1 MSFFQQI
8 LTLFSQKDKVPL
20 TLIFFGSILLAFFEI
35 IGVASIAPFMSVV
48 LDSEII
54 FRNNTLNQVYSYFE
68 YSSTNQ
74 FLVHLGVLVVIF
86 LAFANISSALVY
98 FYITYFSK
106 FIGHK
111 ISMKLLSKY
120 LNYQYEDFIGL
131 NSSEVS
137 KNILAEV
144 DRVVKGVLLSGLQ
157 AASKLILMTAV
168 LIFLF
173 IYNPVIAVVLIFALG
188 GSYVLIYFL
197 AQKFLQ
203 SIGIKSTAVNFLKY
217 KTINEAMSGM
227 KDIKLRNLENA
238 FIKRFQEP
246 SKNSALYTA
255 QGLVIAMLPRYFL
268 ELIAFGGVIFAVIY
282 LISIDYPTDTII
294 PILSVY
300 ALAGYRLL
308 PAMQNIY
315 SAVSMI
321 RYNQKALEI
330 ISLELS
336 AIPAFKNQLSSE
348 PPQQENMQFQ
358 NYISLED
365 ISYFYPETHVP
376 ILENMNLKISANTTV
391 GFIGKTGSGKTTLV
405 DVIMGLLPLTKGQLL
420 VDDVRIDSKNLR
432 PWQRMFGYV
441 PQSIYLID
449 EDIRSNIGFGIEADL
464 IDDQKIMAAVKMANL
479 NDLIDSLEDGVHT
492 KIGEDG
498 IKLSGG
504 QRQRIGIA
512 RALYH
517 QPQILVFDEATSAL
531 DTLTEVEVMNAIN
544 SLATKITIIIIAHR
558 VKTLKNCDMIFML
571 KNGKI
576 EDSGSYDALSAT
588 NELFK
593 DLTLD

>member
-54 FRNNTLNQVYSYFE
+54 FRNNTLNQIYSYFE

-197 AQKFLQ
+197 AQKFLK

>member
-173 IYNPVIAVVLIFALG
+173 IYNPVIAVALIFALG

-197 AQKFLQ
+197 AQKFLK

-336 AIPAFKNQLSSE
+336 AIPAFENQLSSE

-358 NYISLED
+358 NYISLD
-365 ISYFYPETHVP
+365 DVSYFYPETHVP

>member
-197 AQKFLQ
+197 AQKFLK

-365 ISYFYPETHVP
+365 VSYFYPETHVP